1 MKKIISLLLCV
12 VMVGLCII
20 PVLAG
25 DTDDFVFD
33 SWDSVLSENDESI
46 VRALATNR
54 KGDLNGDYLVSG
66 VDARKL
72 LRAVAG
78 FKESFDFIQE
88 SEADINGD
96 GKMSAVDARMIL
108 QMVAGTKTVDTVAE
122 TTMDE
127 GLVIGPLR
135 ISGGTAYYWQCEVDK
150 DGLTVLERDFDKSE
164 PNVFG
169 GPVNQYFAFTPEAK
183 GTYTINFK
191 LANAKQT
198 EIIDEFKCVLTA
210 N

>member
-1 MKKIISLLLCV
+1 
-12 VMVGLCII
+12 MVGLSII
-20 PVLAG
+20 PAIAG
-25 DTDDFVFD
+25 VTDDFVFD
-33 SWDSVLSENDESI
+33 SWDSVICENNESTL
-46 VRALATNR
+46 RAIATKR

-78 FKESFDFIQE
+78 FKESFDFVQE

-96 GKMSAVDARMIL
+96 GKISAVDARIIL
-108 QMVAGTKTVDTVAE
+108 QMVAGTRTVDTVAE
-122 TTMDE
+122 ITMGSE
-127 GLVIGPLR
+127 LVIGPLR

-150 DGLTVLERDFDKSE
+150 DGLTVLERYFDNSE
-164 PNVFG
+164 PEVIG
-169 GPVNQYFAFTPEAK
+169 GPVNQYFAFTPKTK

-191 LANAKQT
+191 LANANQT
-198 EIIDEFKCVLTA
+198 EVLDEFKCVLTV

>member
-1 MKKIISLLLCV
+1 M
-12 VMVGLCII
+12 MGLCII

-46 VRALATNR
+46 VRALATKR

-78 FKESFDFIQE
+78 FKENFDFVQE

-96 GKMSAVDARMIL
+96 GKISAVDARIIL
-108 QMVAGTKTVDTVAE
+108 QMVAGTRTVDTVAE
-122 TTMDE
+122 ITMGSE
-127 GLVIGPLR
+127 LVIGPLPDSSSTEYLW
-135 ISGGTAYYWQCEVDK
+135 IADVDK
-150 DGLTVLERDFDKSE
+150 QGLLGTIRYYQQAE
-164 PNVFG
+164 PGPMGGGSNVYYGF
-169 GPVNQYFAFTPEAK
+169 VPEAK
-183 GTYTINFK
+183 GTYTITFQLTNTRR
-191 LANAKQT
+191 T
-198 EIIDEFKCVLTA
+198 EILDEFKCVLTVK
-210 N
+210 

>member
-1 MKKIISLLLCV
+1 
-12 VMVGLCII
+12 MVGLCII

-78 FKESFDFIQE
+78 LKENFDFVQE

-96 GKMSAVDARMIL
+96 GKISAVDARLIL
-108 QMVAGTKTVDTVAE
+108 QIVAGTKTVDTVAE

-150 DGLTVLERDFDKSE
+150 DGLTVLERYFDKSE

-169 GPVNQYFAFTPEAK
+169 GPVNQYFAFTPKTK
-183 GTYTINFK
+183 GTYTITFQLTNTRR
-191 LANAKQT
+191 T
-198 EIIDEFKCVLTA
+198 EILDEFKCVLTVK
-210 N
+210 

>member
-1 MKKIISLLLCV
+1 MKKIISLILSV

-78 FKESFDFIQE
+78 LKENFDFVQE

-96 GKMSAVDARMIL
+96 GKISAVDARLIL
-108 QMVAGTKTVDTVAE
+108 QIVAGTKTVDTVAE

-150 DGLTVLERDFDKSE
+150 DGLTVLERYFDKSE

-169 GPVNQYFAFTPEAK
+169 GPVNQYFAFTPKTK
-183 GTYTINFK
+183 GTYTITFQLTNTRR
-191 LANAKQT
+191 T
-198 EIIDEFKCVLTA
+198 EILDEFKCVLTVK
-210 N
+210 